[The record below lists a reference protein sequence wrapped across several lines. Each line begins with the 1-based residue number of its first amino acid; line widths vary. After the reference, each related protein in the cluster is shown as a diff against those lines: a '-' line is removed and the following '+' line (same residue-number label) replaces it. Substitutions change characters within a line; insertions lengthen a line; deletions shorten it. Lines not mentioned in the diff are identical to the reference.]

1 MERTKNPTA
10 KKKNTKKKRIPRIK
24 CSSAEYW
31 VVTFILI
38 SVMRSANLSPFSL
51 APGNNHKQK
60 GENVPNWEK
69 GEKMV
74 L

>member
-1 MERTKNPTA
+1 MERTKKSNR
-10 KKKNTKKKRIPRIK
+10 KKGKQRKNSPKKK

-38 SVMRSANLSPFSL
+38 SVMRSANLSHFSL

-69 GEKMV
+69 REKMV